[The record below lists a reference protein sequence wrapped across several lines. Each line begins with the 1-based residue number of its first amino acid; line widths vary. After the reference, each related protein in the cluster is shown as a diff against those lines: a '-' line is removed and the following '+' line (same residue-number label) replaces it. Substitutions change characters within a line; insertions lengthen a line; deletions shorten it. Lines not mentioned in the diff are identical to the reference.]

1 MLKIIL
7 EAIGIIGL
15 LLLISFILSIIMG
28 TIFFYGNKD
37 EYEKY
42 FPEKDYDAE
51 YFPELEE
58 INEET
63 DEDDE

>member
-1 MLKIIL
+1 MKIIL
-7 EAIGIIGL
+7 EAIGIIVL

-42 FPEKDYDAE
+42 FPEKDYNAE
-51 YFPELEE
+51 YFTELEDMDAE
-58 INEET
+58 S
-63 DEDDE
+63 DEYDE

>member
-1 MLKIIL
+1 
-7 EAIGIIGL
+7 
-15 LLLISFILSIIMG
+15 MG
-28 TIFFYGNKD
+28 TIFFYGNK
-37 EYEKY
+37 EKN
-42 FPEKDYDAE
+42 EK

>member
-7 EAIGIIGL
+7 EAICIIVL

-42 FPEKDYDAE
+42 FPE
-51 YFPELEE
+51 LEE